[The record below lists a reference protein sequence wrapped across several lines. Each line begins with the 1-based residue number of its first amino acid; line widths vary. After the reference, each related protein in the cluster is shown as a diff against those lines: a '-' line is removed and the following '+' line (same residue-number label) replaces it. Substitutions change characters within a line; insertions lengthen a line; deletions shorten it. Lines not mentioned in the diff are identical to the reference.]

1 MPVGAFLDMDE
12 ARRIHAPMDSAT
24 EESSVMLRLQIE
36 QQLAALTSAEDRSK
50 DVLSK
55 AVDERIR
62 VTKAEALADAENFGK
77 IGVGYFKKGDHGLAR
92 KYFTKAIACAPMT
105 LVWWESRAD
114 TYLALKE
121 FAKAVSDLEILQKFG
136 ATPSSSFFVKIS
148 RSYMAT
154 GDIMSAIQSIDA
166 ALGIEPENTS
176 AQDIKKEALRMREHL
191 NTLHS
196 AQQHKQWTT
205 VRHEVNELRSSCE
218 GPGAP
223 EWKTWLVRADIAERK
238 WHDALSNLSLL
249 DETSADHLTLRA
261 LVIFLADSDLDAMTK
276 ALNDALKMDPDHAPA
291 KSLLRRSEDVMR
303 LSQDA
308 MSAFQAQDP
317 STALQKYNQGLALLG
332 EEEAE
337 GRGGLMRARFLSN
350 QAFVFFQI
358 GKYAEALSSANAS
371 LTLGPSRFYPL
382 WTRARAQ
389 NALGRHDAA
398 VEDYKAALA
407 VAPDDNARRN
417 TNNGLGVAKGDLQK
431 CLQMNYYDL
440 LGVSRRFSLGDLTKA
455 YRNKCLLHHPDKSNG
470 VDLIFK
476 ALQEAY
482 AVLSDPQLRG
492 LYDRRPH

>member
-1 MPVGAFLDMDE
+1 
-12 ARRIHAPMDSAT
+12 
-24 EESSVMLRLQIE
+24 
-36 QQLAALTSAEDRSK
+36 
-50 DVLSK
+50 
-55 AVDERIR
+55 
-62 VTKAEALADAENFGK
+62 EALADAENFGK

-176 AQDIKKEALRMREHL
+176 AQDIKKEALKMREHL

-205 VRHEVNELRSSCE
+205 VRHELNQLMSQCE

-223 EWKTWLVRADIAERK
+223 EWKTLLVRADIAESK
-238 WHDALSNLSLL
+238 WHDALGCFSHLSLL

-261 LVIFLADSDLDAMTK
+261 LVLFLADSNLDAMTK
-276 ALNDALKMDPDHAPA
+276 ALNDALKLGSEYTPA
-291 KSLLRRSEDVMR
+291 KSLLHRSEDVLR
-303 LSQDA
+303 LLQEA
-308 MSAFQAQDP
+308 MSAFQAQDS
-317 STALQKYNQGLALLG
+317 STALQKYNQGLAILG

-350 QAFVFFQI
+350 QAFVFYQI
-358 GKYAEALSSANAS
+358 GKYAEALNSANAS

-389 NALGRHDAA
+389 NVLGRHDAA
-398 VEDYKAALA
+398 VEDYRAALA
-407 VAPDDNARRN
+407 LAPDDNARRN
-417 TNNGLGVAKGDLQK
+417 VNNGLVVAKGDLQK
-431 CLQMNYYDL
+431 CLQMNYFDL
-440 LGVSRRFSLGDLTKA
+440 LGVSRRFSVGDLTKA

-476 ALQEAY
+476 AVQEAY
-482 AVLSDPQLRG
+482 AVLSDPQRRG
-492 LYDRRPH
+492 LYDQQLD